1 MSKKMR
7 FLPFSIAIFFII
19 ISATIFSFNV
29 SAEDT
34 YINIEGANVN
44 IEIPDELPVK
54 ISDDDKNSE
63 NLSKNIKYTNDEEN
77 KILEV
82 KYEQTDVSKD
92 LYNFK
97 YLTKNEIDNELNNL
111 RSNKTNICNIKYDN
125 VTAANIRENKGC
137 LMFVLYYK
145 ELAEENH
152 AIAYTVINGY
162 MITVD
167 YTTANESL
175 SIKDKNTFNSI
186 VDSVSVS
193 NIYEK
198 PNKLDFSI
206 IYKQIITVAIV
217 MGVVTVLVLIAYYVT
232 HRSVNI
238 GTHKQVADKYY
249 DELQREGLM
258 EEEEIQKEEKE
269 DIVEEIMN
277 IQPDPLI
284 PPESPDDFTNN
295 IGSPSLIKDEW
306 EDIDLEKMF
315 PKTNIRVKPD
325 ITKTKINGELISENQ
340 FENVERIS
348 SSQPGRADSAKRY
361 AKMFMGSNINHK
373 QGNNPEYDAKM
384 AEIEE
389 RYRRRHE
396 NKSSNR
402 KKHRYNSSN
411 NAKSGE
417 RKYTGSISRK
427 NSSVPPKKS
436 VHNTNRNNIDVFGDF
451 ETDSY
456 WNKYR

>member
-193 NIYEK
+193 NIYEN

-258 EEEEIQKEEKE
+258 EEEEIQKEEK
-269 DIVEEIMN
+269 
-277 IQPDPLI
+277 
-284 PPESPDDFTNN
+284 
-295 IGSPSLIKDEW
+295 